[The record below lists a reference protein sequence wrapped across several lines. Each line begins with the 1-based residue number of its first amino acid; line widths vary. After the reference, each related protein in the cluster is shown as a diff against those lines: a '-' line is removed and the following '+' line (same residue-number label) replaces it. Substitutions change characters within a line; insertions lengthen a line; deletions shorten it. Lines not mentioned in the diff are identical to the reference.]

1 VKQLHFERYSTERE
15 EEFKQM
21 MRVLFWEELEQ
32 HQLEDARRMLQDQI
46 NEEFDVQIGASRY
59 GRSES
64 RRDERNGHRTRSYEI
79 LGGRVGELRIPRAR
93 RMDIR
98 FTMLE
103 RWERVQPKVVAALL
117 TAYLLGKS
125 AAAGSMIA
133 EAFGQSRFS
142 RTYLQRLVRQ
152 FEQRL
157 KRWRERLIRRLWP
170 YIFID
175 GMAVKVYELDHLKEK
190 VVIFAYGMDKTH
202 RTELL
207 GWVVVDSEEEGAV
220 RSLLLDLR
228 RRGLQT
234 PELFI
239 SDAAPGIRSALR
251 LEYPHVPWQ
260 LCSFHKIQDIQ
271 KNLRNRR
278 HRKAIM
284 REAGDIYQLS
294 GSRKEALRRLTAFRR
309 RWISREPET
318 VRLFS
323 RGFEHT
329 LSYFAFPRT
338 MWVSLRTNNPMEQQI
353 SRLRNW
359 LTRFT
364 YFHGKTNL
372 DLALFSYVC
381 YKAGAIVSDA
391 SGDADSE
398 KPTLFVA

>member
-1 VKQLHFERYSTERE
+1 MKQLHFERHSTERE
-15 EEFKQM
+15 GEFKQM
-21 MRVLFWEELEQ
+21 MRAMFWDELEQ
-32 HQLEDARRMLQDQI
+32 HQMEDAREIIQYQI
-46 NEEFDVQIGASRY
+46 CREFDLQIGAPRY
-59 GRSES
+59 GRSEG
-64 RRDERNGHRTRSYEI
+64 RRDERNGYRTRGYEI

-93 RMDIR
+93 RLDIR
-98 FTMLE
+98 FTVLE
-103 RWERVQPKVVAALL
+103 KWERVQPKVVAALL
-117 TAYLLGKS
+117 TAYLLGRS

-142 RTYLQRLVRQ
+142 RAYLQRLVKQ

-157 KRWRERLIRRLWP
+157 RLWRERLIGRCWP

-175 GMAVKVYELDHLKEK
+175 GMAVKVYEGDHLKEK
-190 VVIFAYGMDKTH
+190 VVIFAYGMDEAH

-239 SDAAPGIRSALR
+239 SDAAGGIKSALR

-271 KNLRNRR
+271 KNLRSRR

-294 GSRKEALRRLTAFRR
+294 ESRREAWRRLTAFKR
-309 RWISREPET
+309 RWMGREPEA

-323 RGFEHT
+323 RGFEDT
-329 LSYFAFPRT
+329 LTYFAFPKK

-353 SRLRNW
+353 AKFRAW
-359 LTRFT
+359 LIRFT
-364 YFHGKTNL
+364 YFHGRANL
-372 DLALFSYVC
+372 DLALFSYIC
-381 YKAGAIVSDA
+381 YTAGTIVSDA
-391 SGDADSE
+391 SEDPDPE
-398 KPTLFVA
+398 KPTLIIA

>member
-1 VKQLHFERYSTERE
+1 MKQLHFERYSTERE
-15 EEFKQM
+15 GEFKKM
-21 MRVLFWEELEQ
+21 MRALFWEEMEQ
-32 HQLEDARRMLQDQI
+32 HQIEDTKKMLQDQI
-46 NEEFDVQIGASRY
+46 NEEFDLQIGASRY
-59 GRSES
+59 ERSEG
-64 RRDERNGHRTRSYEI
+64 RRDDRNGYRTRSYEL
-79 LGGRVGELRIPRAR
+79 LGGRVSEIKIPRAR
-93 RMDIR
+93 KLDIR
-98 FTMLE
+98 FTIFE
-103 RWERVQPKVVAALL
+103 TWERVQPKVVGALL

-152 FEQRL
+152 FEQGL
-157 KRWRERLIRRLWP
+157 KRWRERPIRRVWP
-170 YIFID
+170 YIFLD
-175 GMAVKVYELDHLKEK
+175 GMAVKVYETHLKEQ
-190 VVIFAYGMDKTH
+190 VVIFAYGMDNEH

-207 GWVVVDSEEEGAV
+207 GWVVAGSEEEGAV

-228 RRGLQT
+228 RRGLQI

-271 KNLRNRR
+271 KNLRDRS

-294 GSRKEALRRLTAFRR
+294 GSRKDALRRLTAFRR
-309 RWISREPET
+309 RWISREPEA

-329 LSYFAFPRT
+329 LSYFAFPRS

-364 YFHGKTNL
+364 YFHGRANL

-391 SGDADSE
+391 SGEPDSE